1 MLLVCH
7 CPCSG
12 YLSPHNQLP
21 PKLNRFKQQETRNPT
36 GQELREGLAEWC
48 WLRVSH
54 EVKVTDQ
61 FYSHLKT
68 QLKEKERE
76 RPTKGSLFRLTH
88 VVGRFN
94 FLTGYWIESLN
105 FSLHHVG
112 LSKELLTSWC
122 ITTVRLPQSKWL
134 GSEEGETE
142 KKGERERGHF
152 SFLFY
157 SFFFF
162 IQRSLLVIWNVSD
175 SSLACGIL
183 NEQNWPVPCPL

>member
-1 MLLVCH
+1 MTGVHTKIPCMTVFSSFTILIIPPWISSRLPTYLKVTPRTEKKKQVIFWRIWILSSMLLVCH

-21 PKLNRFKQQETRNPT
+21 PNWTGLNSKKHEPT

-76 RPTKGSLFRLTH
+76 RLNRRISFRLTH

-122 ITTVRLPQSKWL
+122 ITTVRSPQSKWL
-134 GSEEGETE
+134 
-142 KKGERERGHF
+142 
-152 SFLFY
+152 
-157 SFFFF
+157 
-162 IQRSLLVIWNVSD
+162 
-175 SSLACGIL
+175 
-183 NEQNWPVPCPL
+183 